1 MVRIYFDPAYLEVKP
16 PQPTSS
22 TDPTKTPSSHNN
34 NTEKDG
40 ILAHLTLDDFI
51 FSILVQFI
59 NELASYTISK
69 NNHHQLF
76 VLHPESCQQFS
87 DSFISKRLESWSLDD
102 IEDIISQNKHFLQ
115 LSDHLKSI
123 STIPDINSL
132 FRKGSEASVE
142 SDDHHDVDNEK
153 TTIDDDYFG
162 IRRHRSFIIIPI
174 RFQNEMKP
182 GSTDTTIIVAD
193 LNQRQ
198 ITVIDPFKKPK
209 QFTTLSSSKSNTTK
223 LRNEIARQRLA
234 IQINTIKILS
244 YFSSLINGDID
255 SDTRK
260 LTPNYCSVRYI
271 NTTTLV
277 SHTPNTQNVE
287 SNDGKL
293 KITDSVAFYGS
304 VAIFRVILHLLV
316 NRENYSTGLFW
327 KAIKYEVSKLLINGS
342 TESKVKQMDEL
353 EDQLIDDCQTLAR
366 RNNLHRIIWA
376 WDFKEIGCCLR
387 EEMILDDESLNDG
400 SATDTTDETKVS
412 SGSEFYDEDVVNL
425 KLIEYNDDFE
435 DGDGQTSESQA
446 MSLCGSL

>member
-1 MVRIYFDPAYLEVKP
+1 MVRIYFDPAYLEVEP
-16 PQPTSS
+16 PHPTN
-22 TDPTKTPSSHNN
+22 PTKTPSGNDN
-34 NTEKDG
+34 DTEKNG
-40 ILAHLTLDDFI
+40 ILDHLTLDDFI

-87 DSFISKRLESWSLDD
+87 DSFISKRLESWCLDD
-102 IEDIISQNKHFLQ
+102 IEDIISQNKHFVQ
-115 LSDHLKSI
+115 LSNHLKSI
-123 STIPDINSL
+123 SNIPDINSL

-142 SDDHHDVDNEK
+142 SDDHHDADNDK

-182 GSTDTTIIVAD
+182 DSTDTTIIVAD

-223 LRNEIARQRLA
+223 LRNEMARQRLA

-244 YFSSLINGDID
+244 YFSCLINGDIE
-255 SDTRK
+255 SDTTK

-277 SHTPNTQNVE
+277 PHTSNTTQSTE
-287 SNDGKL
+287 SNDVKL
-293 KITDSVAFYGS
+293 KITDSVSFYGS
-304 VAIFRVILHLLV
+304 IAIFRVILHLLV

-342 TESKVKQMDEL
+342 TESKIKQMDEL
-353 EDQLIDDCQTLAR
+353 KEQLIDDCQTLAR
-366 RNNLHRIIWA
+366 RNNLDRIIWA

-387 EEMILDDESLNDG
+387 EGMILDDESLSDG
-400 SATDTTDETKVS
+400 SGTDTTDETKVS
-412 SGSEFYDEDVVNL
+412 SGSEFYDDDVVNV
-425 KLIEYNDDFE
+425 KLIEYNEDFG
-435 DGDGQTSESQA
+435 DGDEQTSGSQA
-446 MSLCGSL
+446 MSLCGSF